1 MKLHKTDLSAF
12 TSITAAVI
20 ICMIGLGVQ
29 HPGGMPVKAFVQSDL
44 VTAFSAVTN
53 IIFAY
58 SKTSSCPITRKNL
71 SDME

>member
-1 MKLHKTDLSAF
+1 MASF

-20 ICMIGLGVQ
+20 ICMISLGIQ
-29 HPGGMPVKAFVQSDL
+29 NPGGMPIKAVAQSDL

-58 SKTSSCPITRKNL
+58 SKTNL
-71 SDME
+71 LLNAARTL